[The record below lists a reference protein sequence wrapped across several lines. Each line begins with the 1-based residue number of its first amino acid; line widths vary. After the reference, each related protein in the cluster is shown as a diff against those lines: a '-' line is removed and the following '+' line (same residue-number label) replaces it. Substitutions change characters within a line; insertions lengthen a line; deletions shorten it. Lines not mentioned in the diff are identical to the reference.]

1 MLDKAAHTAEPLT
14 ASNSRL
20 TLSLHPP
27 RDSTCLTPGT
37 TVHPTVRI
45 KGDASYEHLTLRL
58 IGEARVT
65 IWGKARWQAGAVMN
79 ATMGGP
85 AGGVPVT
92 SIERRQFVNV
102 DIPLTSST
110 NAGMAAHGGD
120 KKEKDVTEAMPEE
133 GVYEVQIPYPEEG
146 ELLPS
151 FDKKDTDN
159 AGASVVWY
167 LELEGDRKGWF
178 RSNDKLKLELPVA
191 FPVQGTPQSLETMVQ
206 RELKFQGNDSSALAV
221 TAKLTCEPV
230 TTPASTLHYSLTLT
244 PSTSPAFHLLASALS
259 SSSSDATP
267 LKASSSLSRQVRT
280 APIVNPNS
288 GTDFKFASI
297 RIATG
302 TLERDG
308 KMQGEQVVWRGE
320 VQVPQGDWTVES
332 KGLDVKYTLNCHLH
346 STVFAQAALHISLP
360 LFLPSAPVDHA
371 PPDQPV
377 IAMSRLAPSSAF
389 LPLFAILLALFFAGR
404 TARAASVFTAPNG
417 CPTALAAAKPFV
429 QQYGPRAAPV
439 AGVDYSY

>member
-1 MLDKAAHTAEPLT
+1 MPDKATHDAEPLT

-20 TLSLHPP
+20 TLSVHLPH
-27 RDSTCLTPGT
+27 DSTCLTPGT
-37 TVHPTVRI
+37 TIYPTVRI
-45 KGDASYEHLTLRL
+45 KGDISYEHLSLRL

-92 SIERRQFVNV
+92 SIERRQFVNI
-102 DIPLTSST
+102 DIPLTSSS
-110 NAGMAAHGGD
+110 NARTAVHGGD
-120 KKEKDVTEAMPEE
+120 KKEVGTTEGLSEE
-133 GVYEVQIPYPEEG
+133 GVYEVRVPYPDDG

-167 LELEGDRKGWF
+167 LELEGARKGWF
-178 RSNDKLKLELPVA
+178 RPNDKLKLELPVV
-191 FPVQGTPQSLETMVQ
+191 FLVRSLPQTFETVVQKD
-206 RELKFQGNDSSALAV
+206 LKFQGHDSSALG
-221 TAKLTCEPV
+221 LSCEPI
-230 TTPASTLHYSLTLT
+230 TTPAWTLHFSLTLT
-244 PSTSPAFHLLASALS
+244 PSTASAFQLLTSALS

-267 LKASSSLSRQVRT
+267 LKASASLSRQVRT

-288 GTDFKFASI
+288 GTDFNFASI

-302 TLERDG
+302 TLDRDE
-308 KMQGEQVVWRGE
+308 KVRGE
-320 VQVPQGDWTVES
+320 ELVWKGQVQVPQGDWTVES

-360 LFLPSAPVDHA
+360 LFLPSATVDLS
-371 PPDQPV
+371 PPDQST
-377 IAMSRLAPSSAF
+377 ASSSA
-389 LPLFAILLALFFAGR
+389 LPPY
-404 TARAASVFTAPNG
+404 SV
-417 CPTALAAAKPFV
+417 
-429 QQYGPRAAPV
+429 
-439 AGVDYSY
+439 S